1 MHARG
6 CWNAIAIVTHWHASE
21 SGSWPCWMDA
31 CACAG
36 REIIGEILVRLL
48 PGSVDVQVQGQ
59 PQATATPSHCMHAC
73 TPLQVPSGTGVP
85 PFAEQS
91 PLCAPPADAWS
102 SACKTRPATSWLP
115 ARTQSHTHE
124 GPARQQPASY
134 CLYAAKS
141 TGRYEP
147 AGRPRLGCGTM
158 QQAQEPKPQLTHT
171 ACRDALCR
179 CTWYHRRSAFFYYY
193 SPSVPYES
201 RQDKTALSDCSLVRG
216 PRAVIKCK
224 NTGVLRIQ

>member
-1 MHARG
+1 
-6 CWNAIAIVTHWHASE
+6 
-21 SGSWPCWMDA
+21 
-31 CACAG
+31 
-36 REIIGEILVRLL
+36 
-48 PGSVDVQVQGQ
+48 
-59 PQATATPSHCMHAC
+59 MHAC

-91 PLCAPPADAWS
+91 SVCCAPLMHGPVQCMQNS
-102 SACKTRPATSWLP
+102 SCHVLAARP
-115 ARTQSHTHE
+115 QSHTHE

-179 CTWYHRRSAFFYYY
+179 CTWYHPPLCLFFIIRLRFHT
-193 SPSVPYES
+193 SHV
-201 RQDKTALSDCSLVRG
+201 KTRPRFQIALSSGAPCSN
-216 PRAVIKCK
+216 KM
-224 NTGVLRIQ
+224 